1 MLDLAYKYE
10 NEIKEKFMNTW
21 YDEKYKFYHA
31 SSYHST
37 YECPQDDWHSRH
49 FVSLDDNRN
58 VIGLISYEIDRVY
71 EIANNFGAINFT
83 NNKIL
88 FGRDLI
94 QIIDDIFCKFNIRKM
109 EFSCIVGNPIERSY
123 DRMIKKFGGSA
134 VKAMSGWQGFSIEI
148 MESDVHIV
156 QADALLKVKMIYK
169 RSIQHW
175 QKNGIMKK
183 TTD

>member
-31 SSYHST
+31 SSYHSS

-83 NNKIL
+83 NNKLL

-94 QIIDDIFCKFNIRKM
+94 QVIDDIFCRFNIRKI
-109 EFSCIVGNPIERSY
+109 EFSCVVGNPIERSY
-123 DRMIKKFGGSA
+123 DRIVKKFGGNIIGIRHKRCKLHDNNFYDDKLYELFREDYLKS
-134 VKAMSGWQGFSIEI
+134 KQMKRR
-148 MESDVHIV
+148 ESNEHIF
-156 QADALLKVKMIYK
+156 
-169 RSIQHW
+169 
-175 QKNGIMKK
+175 
-183 TTD
+183 